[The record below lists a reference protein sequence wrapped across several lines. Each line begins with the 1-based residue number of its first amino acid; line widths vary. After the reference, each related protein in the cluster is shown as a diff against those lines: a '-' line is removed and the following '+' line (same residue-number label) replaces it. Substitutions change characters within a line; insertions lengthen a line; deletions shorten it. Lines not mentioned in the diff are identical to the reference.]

1 MNGQVFNTDQMNTAL
16 RALEDVMERMPIHYL
31 LLDETARL
39 IHDERELK
47 GSEIT
52 IGIYK
57 LDVTDG
63 IKTAFEQYAKA
74 KIGENEFTCA
84 IEGVPVKVKLINKDK
99 EYFEFPD
106 SKVYN
111 GGFYKIPN
119 QFERYWSER

>member
-31 LLDETARL
+31 LLDETARR
-39 IHDERELK
+39 IHDEEELK

-63 IKTAFEQYAKA
+63 IKTAFQQYAKGR
-74 KIGENEFTCA
+74 IGEREFGCE
-84 IEGVPVKVKLINKDK
+84 IEGVPVRVKLISKDK

-119 QFERYWSER
+119 QFEKYWSER